1 MCRRTVR
8 DANWFVKFADSPRSE
23 RAAWVLAVIHY
34 TISNSDVCDEE
45 QIYSPINILAASRGL
60 YRPTDDV
67 LFIRTLLFI
76 GPFVL
81 FGDEQLSTGD
91 KKIGCLQV
99 ENRALAFA

>member
-60 YRPTDDV
+60 HRPTDDV
-67 LFIRTLLFI
+67 YTLLFI

-81 FGDEQLSTGD
+81 FGGEQLSRNKN